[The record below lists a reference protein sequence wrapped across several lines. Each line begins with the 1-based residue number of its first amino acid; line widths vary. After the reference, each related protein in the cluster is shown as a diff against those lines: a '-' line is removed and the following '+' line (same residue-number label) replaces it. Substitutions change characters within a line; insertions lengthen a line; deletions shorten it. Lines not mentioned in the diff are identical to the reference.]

1 MEVLLRWR
9 RPGHGLILPD
19 HFIPILEENGLIVP
33 IGERVAASGCQF
45 ARDYLFSQPVNAA
58 LAQACRA
65 GASASSAAERQTL
78 EC

>member
-9 RPGHGLILPD
+9 RPGHGSILSD

-58 LAQACRA
+58 LAQALRA
-65 GASASSAAERQTL
+65 PLNAKRWSAELR
-78 EC
+78 